1 MSGVLMA
8 TYATDGRDGPTDAA
22 GVFATGATFARAR
35 SLGID
40 PMLFLLNN
48 DSYHF
53 FDKLGD
59 LIKVPPTNTNVSDVI
74 VILIE

>member
-1 MSGVLMA
+1 MA

-22 GVFATGATFARAR
+22 GAFATGATFARAQ
-35 SLGID
+35 SLGIG

-53 FDKLGD
+53 FDELRD
-59 LIKVPPTNTNVSDVI
+59 LIKVPPTNTNVNDVI

>member
-1 MSGVLMA
+1 MT

-22 GVFATGATFARAR
+22 GAFATGATFARAW

-53 FDKLGD
+53 FNELEG
-59 LIKVPPTNTNVSDVI
+59 LIKVPPTNTNVNDVI

>member
-1 MSGVLMA
+1 MQQTEGIDPLMLLNA
-8 TYATDGRDGPTDAA
+8 
-22 GVFATGATFARAR
+22 FATGATFARAW

-40 PMLFLLNN
+40 PMLFLLNS

-53 FDKLGD
+53 FDELKD
-59 LIKVPPTNTNVSDVI
+59 LIKVPPTNTNVNDVI